1 MMALL
6 GSGLER
12 FECHQ
17 QPASPTIMDVRYLLA
32 SLLAAVTLIASDCG
46 DAEEAADPSM
56 IARGSYLARAA
67 DCMPCHTSARDK
79 AYAGGLRMNTPF
91 GVMYSPNITPDRE
104 TGIGT
109 WTFDEF
115 KKAVH
120 SGIRAD
126 GKFLYPTM
134 PFDAFTQISEDDLR
148 RCGRISAAFH
158 PSGSRTAKM
167 T

>member
-1 MMALL
+1 
-6 GSGLER
+6 
-12 FECHQ
+12 
-17 QPASPTIMDVRYLLA
+17 
-32 SLLAAVTLIASDCG
+32 
-46 DAEEAADPSM
+46 
-56 IARGSYLARAA
+56 
-67 DCMPCHTSARDK
+67 
-79 AYAGGLRMNTPF
+79 MNTPF

-115 KKAVH
+115 KKALH

-167 T
+167 S

>member
-1 MMALL
+1 
-6 GSGLER
+6 
-12 FECHQ
+12 
-17 QPASPTIMDVRYLLA
+17 MDVRYLLA
-32 SLLAAVTLIASDCG
+32 SLLAAVTLIASDPG

-109 WTFDEF
+109 RTFDEF
-115 KKAVH
+115 KKAF
-120 SGIRAD
+120 G
-126 GKFLYPTM
+126 P
-134 PFDAFTQISEDDLR
+134 R
-148 RCGRISAAFH
+148 RILVR
-158 PSGSRTAKM
+158 SRTFTPERLLTRLPWPRRGPQHALGRV
-167 T
+167 

>member
-1 MMALL
+1 
-6 GSGLER
+6 
-12 FECHQ
+12 
-17 QPASPTIMDVRYLLA
+17 
-32 SLLAAVTLIASDCG
+32 
-46 DAEEAADPSM
+46 
-56 IARGSYLARAA
+56 
-67 DCMPCHTSARDK
+67 MPCHTAARDK

-104 TGIGT
+104 TGIGA

-134 PFDAFTQISEDDLR
+134 PFDAFTKISEDDLKALWSYFR
-148 RCGRISAAFH
+148 SH
-158 PSGSRTAKM
+158 PSSSRTGRM
-167 T
+167 S

>member
-1 MMALL
+1 MALL

-32 SLLAAVTLIASDCG
+32 SLLAAVTLIASDPG

-79 AYAGGLRMNTPF
+79 AYAG
-91 GVMYSPNITPDRE
+91 D
-104 TGIGT
+104 
-109 WTFDEF
+109 
-115 KKAVH
+115 
-120 SGIRAD
+120 
-126 GKFLYPTM
+126 
-134 PFDAFTQISEDDLR
+134 
-148 RCGRISAAFH
+148 CG
-158 PSGSRTAKM
+158 
-167 T
+167 